1 MLHHRRAILNKE
13 HNATEVRD
21 ITRSR
26 EASTKSL
33 CFDEHEACFI
43 DLAHRSDSGCSEV
56 SQCIRVYSTCRQC
69 RNATVALANNSGL
82 PGHHRLVV
90 ETVSASTTP
99 CCW

>member
-1 MLHHRRAILNKE
+1 MLRRY
-13 HNATEVRD
+13 ATLHVVVRL
-21 ITRSR
+21 
-26 EASTKSL
+26 AQKVCVLMSTKPV
-33 CFDEHEACFI
+33 FI